1 MTSFAVARYLLSDV
15 WRAQRVLI
23 PIVAQL
29 AVLAVLFGGDP
40 GALPAPWAASSLALY
55 PVATWLAVAV
65 ANTED
70 PVQRSVTVAAA
81 GGPGPVVRGTV
92 LVAFAGVVLLTALS
106 VGAGSVVAPGASA
119 AHVVEGVLAHL
130 AAGVAGTAVG
140 LLVARPLVA
149 RIGWSLLIGLIV
161 VLCTAVQPWLPPVGA
176 AVAAL
181 ADDRGPSAF
190 LVPLA
195 VAFLLVGAASGVA
208 IGVARRR

>member
-1 MTSFAVARYLLSDV
+1 MTSFAVARYLLSDAY
-15 WRAQRVLI
+15 RSQRVLLPVVLQI
-23 PIVAQL
+23 

-40 GALPAPWAASSLALY
+40 GPLPAPWAASTLALY
-55 PVATWLAVAV
+55 PVATWLALTV

-81 GGPGPVVRGTV
+81 GGPGPVVRGTA

-106 VGAGSVVAPGASA
+106 VGWGLAAARGASV

-130 AAGVAGTAVG
+130 CAGLTGTAVG

-149 RIGWSLLIGLIV
+149 RIGWSLVVALVV
-161 VLCTAVQPWLPPVGA
+161 VLSTAVQPWLPPVGA

-181 ADDRGPSAF
+181 TDDRGPAAF
-190 LVPLA
+190 AIPLL
-195 VAFLLVGAASGVA
+195 VAFALVSAAAWLVTR
-208 IGVARRR
+208 VARRG